1 METLKRRYRMITLQ
15 EKLKQADSLVEEIN
29 QYFKIQTTYFSTQDN
44 ADLVKLRVQQKK
56 VKEII
61 ERYRGKEQ

>member
-1 METLKRRYRMITLQ
+1 MITLQ